1 MGKGFSGFPGNMQAL
16 MKQAQ
21 KMKADLQLAQEEA
34 KNLVAEGSAGGGA
47 VRAVVNGKYQV
58 ESITIN
64 KEVVNPDDVEMLQ
77 DLVKAALNDS
87 LSKVQQSTE
96 SVMSKVTGG
105 LNLPGLF

>member
-1 MGKGFSGFPGNMQAL
+1 MGKGFSGFPGNMQGL

-21 KMKADLQLAQEEA
+21 KMKADLQQAQEEA
-34 KNLVAEGSAGGGA
+34 KSLVAEGSAGGGA
-47 VRAVVNGKYQV
+47 VRVVVNGKYQV
-58 ESITIN
+58 ESVTIN

-77 DLVKAALNDS
+77 DLVKAAFNDS

-96 SVMSKVTGG
+96 AVMSKVTGG